1 MSRGSRFEMKP
12 VGYFDSWFQDAGG
25 TVKLLDSPV
34 TKYTLYNTHMQD
46 QHLVGLKSDLK
57 SDTVD

>member
-1 MSRGSRFEMKP
+1 MKP
-12 VGYFDSWFQDAGG
+12 VGNFDSWFQGAGG

-34 TKYTLYNTHMQD
+34 TKNTLYNTHMQD

-57 SDTVD
+57 SDTID